1 MTRTTAWTLFTAVAL
16 APLAVGAQTP
26 ATSPTTT
33 NPTSSTAAYAS
44 EKSSDSKRVTGCI
57 VAGTDGNYT
66 FTESASASSPATA
79 GQASSTAASST
90 ASTNASTNSS
100 WALMANTDVDLSK
113 YAGQRVELTGSSDH
127 KGGMSADKMQSTT
140 RSSNS
145 MTGPRFHVK
154 SVKVLSGTCS

>member
-26 ATSPTTT
+26 ATTSPTTT
-33 NPTSSTAAYAS
+33 STAAYS
-44 EKSSDSKRVTGCI
+44 TEKASDSKRVTGCI
-57 VAGTDGNYT
+57 VAGTDGTYT

-79 GQASSTAASST
+79 GDASSTAASST
-90 ASTNASTNSS
+90 ASTAASATSS

-127 KGGMSADKMQSTT
+127 KGGMSADKTQSTT
-140 RSSNS
+140 RSSNAT
-145 MTGPRFHVK
+145 TGPRFHVK